1 MKSLSSILLPVA
13 VTSAL
18 AASVMQPVAEPQHS
32 GKSISVVNDSVIYV
46 HDAYKLNRVGDFEE
60 IEIADSLKV
69 DDYSEDIFEDDSLSM
84 LTARDTIQA
93 PDSLKDIDP
102 FRYEYY
108 VALLDSATHRFVCDS
123 LMEAHDTLL
132 ARGDTLLSEE
142 TLQLIAR
149 IDSTYSAD
157 SVCRAQLA
165 FETWYNS
172 LSPDERKNYDYN
184 QMVARKMAE
193 ADSIRQAKEDKKAL
207 KDSIIEA
214 TPRILST
221 FYFPEGMQYKRL
233 VAWEVDQDFHMM
245 TPYEPDTTANYH
257 FYDYPIFRDDVNA
270 SWLGVG
276 GSPAQSYNFF
286 NRESRE
292 DVEFYKT
299 SEPWSFSPGT
309 LSQYNTKTPHTEL
322 GYSGTLFAGDQ
333 KESDNLHIFTTQ
345 NINPNLNFSL
355 LYNLYGGAGILENE
369 KTSNK
374 TLAATIDY
382 VGKRYL
388 MNAGI
393 INNKISRGENGGI
406 TDRYFVRDTA
416 GIDSREI
423 PVTLTNA
430 SSLTKKTTFFID
442 QLYRIPFDFIKRSR
456 ASKPAEAAEQED
468 TMFPEDSTV
477 TMAADTIDRNVT
489 SIFIGHSSEYSRYF
503 RTYKDN
509 INSDA
514 GRAFF
519 NNVFNFDPANSAD
532 SMAVNKLDNKVFLKL
547 QPWAQNALVSSLN
560 VGIGD
565 LMRTYFDSTSIR
577 PSQYKENTVYAYAGA
592 EGHFRKTVSWNAK
605 GHLYTIGTNAGDFDL
620 EGNINAIFYPFR
632 KFRNSPLSFDAGFKT
647 SLKEPN
653 HYQQALYTNHFMWEN
668 DFNKISTT
676 TVQGGLH
683 IPRWGFDATIGY
695 ALLANNIYYD
705 NLGMICQNPDAM
717 SVISAYIHKDFVI
730 AKHIHLD
737 NRVLF
742 QKSSNGEVLP
752 LPDVAL
758 NLRYYLEFNISK
770 GAMTMQIGGNGFYNT
785 QWYAP
790 SFNPVLGVF
799 HNQTSRLYENGP
811 FIDVFLN
818 MQWKRACIF
827 VKYQN
832 LLKGWPMEKK
842 DYFSADSYIVTQDG
856 MEGLKIGIFW
866 PFYNQDAKAGSSSNN
881 NRR

>member
-13 VTSAL
+13 VTTAL
-18 AASVMQPVAEPQHS
+18 AASVMQAQTGPQVRT
-32 GKSISVVNDSVIYV
+32 GKAAAIVNDSVIYPSN
-46 HDAYKLNRVGDFEE
+46 AYKLNRIGDFEE
-60 IEIADSLKV
+60 IEIADSLK
-69 DDYSEDIFEDDSLSM
+69 DNDFSIESFEDDTLPR
-84 LTARDTIQA
+84 LTARDTIQV
-93 PDSLKDIDP
+93 PDSLRDTDP

-123 LMEAHDTLL
+123 LLESHDTLL
-132 ARGDTLLSEE
+132 ARGDTIPANEI
-142 TLQLIAR
+142 LQLIAR

-157 SVCRAQLA
+157 SAARAQLA
-165 FETWYNS
+165 FEIWYNS
-172 LSPDERKNYDYN
+172 LSKDERKAYDYE
-184 QMVARKMAE
+184 QMVQRKMAE
-193 ADSIRQAKEDKKAL
+193 SDSLRQAKEDKKAL
-207 KDSIIEA
+207 KDSIMEA

-221 FYFPEGMQYKRL
+221 FYFPEGMQYKRI
-233 VAWEVDQDFHMM
+233 VAWEVDQDFHMIN
-245 TPYEPDTTANYH
+245 PYEIDTTANYH
-257 FYDYPIFRDDVNA
+257 YYDYPIFREDVNA

-276 GSPAQSYNFF
+276 GSPVQSYNFF

-345 NINPNLNFSL
+345 NINPNLNFSI

-388 MNAGI
+388 MNAGVV
-393 INNKISRGENGGI
+393 NNKINRGENGGI

-423 PVTLTNA
+423 PVTLKNA
-430 SSLTKKTTFFID
+430 SSTTKKTTFFLD
-442 QLYRIPFDFIKRSR
+442 QQYRIPFEFIKKAKDRKEPSD
-456 ASKPAEAAEQED
+456 SIQAE
-468 TMFPEDSTV
+468 TPDSEPV
-477 TMAADTIDRNVT
+477 PVADTIDRNVT
-489 SIFIGHSSEYSRYF
+489 SIFIGHSSEFSKYF

-509 INSDA
+509 IGTDVA
-514 GRAFF
+514 RAFY

-532 SMAVNKLDNKVFLKL
+532 SMAVTKLDNKVFLKL
-547 QPWAQNALVSSLN
+547 QPWSQNAIVSSLN

-565 LMRTYFDSTSIR
+565 LMRTYFDSTSLR
-577 PSQYKENTVYAYAGA
+577 PTLYKENSVYAYAGA
-592 EGHFRKTVSWNAK
+592 EGHFRRTVSWNAK
-605 GHLYTIGTNAGDFDL
+605 GHLYTIGANAGDFDL
-620 EGNINAIFYPFR
+620 EGNIDARFYPFR

-653 HYQQALYTNHFMWEN
+653 HYQQALYTNHFLWEN
-668 DFNKISTT
+668 NFGKISTT
-676 TVQGGLH
+676 KVQGGVH
-683 IPRWGFDATIGY
+683 IPRWGFDATVGY

-717 SVISAYIHKDFVI
+717 SVLSAYIHKDIVI
-730 AKHIHLD
+730 ACHIHLD

-742 QKSSNGEVLP
+742 QKSSNEEVLP
-752 LPDVAL
+752 LPELAL
-758 NLRYYLEFNISK
+758 NLRYYVEFDINK

-790 SFNPVLGVF
+790 AFNPVLGVF

-818 MQWKRACIF
+818 LQWKRACIF

-866 PFYNQDAKAGSSSNN
+866 PFYNQDAKAGSSDNHK
-881 NRR
+881 R